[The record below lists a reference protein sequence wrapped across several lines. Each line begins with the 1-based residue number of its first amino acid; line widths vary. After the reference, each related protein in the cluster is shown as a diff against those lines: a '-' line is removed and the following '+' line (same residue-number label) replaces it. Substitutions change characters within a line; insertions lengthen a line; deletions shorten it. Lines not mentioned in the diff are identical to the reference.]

1 MLTREVSYLS
11 MAAGHA
17 ATAPIMGCRT
27 LMLLVLTSLAAVHPV
42 MNCITTNFPITL
54 AANNQRNVMG
64 YSQA

>member
-42 MNCITTNFPITL
+42 MNCSPPTFPSPLLSISKECHGL
-54 AANNQRNVMG
+54 
-64 YSQA
+64 